1 MMQSSI
7 STFIAFFSYAKPWR
21 PRIIWASFCSITNK
35 IFDIAPEILIGIY
48 VDLVVQREQS
58 FIAQLG
64 FESIQSQITLL
75 AIATF
80 LIWAFESIFEYLYS
94 VGWKNIAQGIEHHIR
109 IDAYS
114 HVQNLDL
121 EWYEKQKTGNITAIL
136 NDDVNQLERFLNGGF
151 NDILQIIVSSI
162 VIGGVFFYISPL
174 IALFAICPIPIIL
187 FVASLFQKK
196 LSPKYLYSQFLWVSQ
211 ELGQY
216 LPRLQNE
223 KQHLILLLNILNV

>member
-1 MMQSSI
+1 MQNSI

-21 PRIIWASFCSITNK
+21 GKILWASFCSVTNK

-64 FESIQSQITLL
+64 FESIESQITLL

-109 IDAYS
+109 IDSYS

-121 EWYEKQKTGNITAIL
+121 EWYEQQKTGNITAIL

-151 NDILQIIVSSI
+151 NDILQIIVST
-162 VIGGVFFYISPL
+162 
-174 IALFAICPIPIIL
+174 IAI
-187 FVASLFQKK
+187 
-196 LSPKYLYSQFLWVSQ
+196 
-211 ELGQY
+211 
-216 LPRLQNE
+216 
-223 KQHLILLLNILNV
+223 

>member
-1 MMQSSI
+1 MQNSI

-21 PRIIWASFCSITNK
+21 GKILWASFCSVTNK

-64 FESIQSQITLL
+64 FESIESQITLL

-109 IDAYS
+109 IDSYS

-121 EWYEKQKTGNITAIL
+121 EWYEQQKTGNITAIL
-136 NDDVNQLERFLNGGF
+136 NDDMENLNNEDKDSIDNSIEDNLNMKSNEYFNAGVMVIDYKKWKMNNLKNKFIEILLKF
-151 NDILQIIVSSI
+151 NDKI
-162 VIGGVFFYISPL
+162 Y
-174 IALFAICPIPIIL
+174 
-187 FVASLFQKK
+187 
-196 LSPKYLYSQFLWVSQ
+196 
-211 ELGQY
+211 
-216 LPRLQNE
+216 
-223 KQHLILLLNILNV
+223 